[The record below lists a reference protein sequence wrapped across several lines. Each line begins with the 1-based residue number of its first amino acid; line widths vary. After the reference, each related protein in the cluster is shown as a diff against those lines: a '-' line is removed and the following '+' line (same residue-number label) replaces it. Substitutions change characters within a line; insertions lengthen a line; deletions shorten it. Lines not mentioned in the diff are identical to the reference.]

1 MDSDHGNHAWA
12 IRCGSETFFRNM
24 SPMLES
30 SPMTMIRHCLRT
42 YQTHRSVNIEY
53 SQNFF
58 AALRAVRA
66 RKTVGWS
73 SDDEIEKEES
83 DIVIGRNF
91 GLWYLLDTV

>member
-1 MDSDHGNHAWA
+1 MDSDHGNHARA

-24 SPMLES
+24 SPMLARILAYDYDSALLENPS
-30 SPMTMIRHCLRT
+30 NASIR
-42 YQTHRSVNIEY
+42 EY

-73 SDDEIEKEES
+73 SGEEIEKEEIS
-83 DIVIGRNF
+83 A
-91 GLWYLLDTV
+91 DTAWVDL